1 MVAAG
6 ENGAM
11 LCKNKCQALGLEDPK
26 QPEQPRGG
34 VGNLCVVQKD
44 PYQMFKKETRTRF
57 CIGTIALSTQICL

>member
-11 LCKNKCQALGLEDPK
+11 LYKNKCQALGLEDPK
-26 QPEQPRGG
+26 QPEQPCGG

-57 CIGTIALSTQICL
+57 